1 MNWTYSRTSRGKPV
15 LGNSI
20 PEEYKIQEP
29 HNLSSFREQ
38 YEQRLAQLEK
48 KHSDLESRVKTAP
61 INNTQVEHNG
71 FLITR
76 DLAYT
81 TYKITDLA
89 GKDVP
94 GLSDSLFKN
103 FTR

>member
-1 MNWTYSRTSRGKPV
+1 MSGLPID
-15 LGNSI
+15 GI
-20 PEEYKIQEP
+20 PEVYKINEP
-29 HNLSSFREQ
+29 QDPVHNLSSFREQ
-38 YEQRLAQLEK
+38 YEQRLARLEK

-94 GLSDSLFKN
+94 
-103 FTR
+103 